1 LFAKHNATAVM
12 FEVARLSGRGGHAH
26 IQVVPVPAEKA
37 EQVEGAF
44 RARAEMEGLRW
55 EEDAEAALEGAKR
68 GGGNYFRVDL
78 PDGRKMI
85 SLIRGPFNLQ
95 FGR

>member
-1 LFAKHNATAVM
+1 MFAKNGAAAVM

-26 IQVVPVPAEKA
+26 IQVVPVPKKL
-37 EQVEGAF
+37 VERVEPAF
-44 RARAEMEGLRW
+44 IARAETEGLRW
-55 EEDAEAALEGAKR
+55 ESDSEAALEAARR